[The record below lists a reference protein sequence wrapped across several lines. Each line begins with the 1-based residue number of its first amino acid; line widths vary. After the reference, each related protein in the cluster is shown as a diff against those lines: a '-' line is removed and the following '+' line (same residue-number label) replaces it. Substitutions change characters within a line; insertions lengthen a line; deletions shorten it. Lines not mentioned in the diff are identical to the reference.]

1 MHWSVRT
8 VWCIGAT
15 GTEVTALYDIA
26 VVAKDT
32 LTSHFGGLPPD
43 VLEKVRIGLR
53 ARFDL

>member
-15 GTEVTALYDIA
+15 GTEVIALDD
-26 VVAKDT
+26 VAKDT
-32 LTSHFGGLPPD
+32 LTSHFGDLPPD